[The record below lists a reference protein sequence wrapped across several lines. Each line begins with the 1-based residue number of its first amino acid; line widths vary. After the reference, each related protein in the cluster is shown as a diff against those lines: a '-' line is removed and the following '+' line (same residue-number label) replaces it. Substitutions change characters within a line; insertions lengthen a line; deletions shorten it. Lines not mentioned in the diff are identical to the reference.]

1 MQNLVKETL
10 IASFSG
16 LIPQKKKK
24 KIKNSVFGEA
34 YQLEWMELIKSKL
47 IILDR

>member
-10 IASFSG
+10 IASFSA
-16 LIPQKKKK
+16 LIPKKKK
-24 KIKNSVFGEA
+24 FKNCVFGEA